1 MSVQT
6 WPVTLLDPSK
16 TLTPAVET
24 DAAQALSYYV
34 SSRQTWPVTLT
45 DGVIHRTLTPATEV
59 DGAQALTIARIIWY
73 TISGDA
79 IFGYTRPFL
88 APLDVATVA
97 APLDVGA
104 ALAPLDVGAVFA
116 PLDIGAVLAP
126 LDMETEVTD

>member
-1 MSVQT
+1 MSAQT
-6 WPVTLLDPSK
+6 WPATLVDTSK

-24 DAAQALSYYV
+24 DDAQALSYGP
-34 SSRQTWPVTLT
+34 SQRQTWPVTLS
-45 DGVIHRTLTPATEV
+45 DGTIHRTLTPATEI

-73 TISGDA
+73 TITGDA

-104 ALAPLDVGAVFA
+104 ALAPLDTAAVFAPLDVGAVFA
-116 PLDIGAVLAP
+116 PLD
-126 LDMETEVTD
+126 MEIEVTD